1 MALTPGELLAEVPH
15 TLLVGVEFGGAGPG
29 GGRTVPAGFEPLPP
43 TAFRITGVLVPGPA
57 GPILT
62 KFTILARVRV
72 LRHVGSRTRR
82 QIEME

>member
-1 MALTPGELLAEVPH
+1 MDCLCGSDAGRIAGGGTPHASG
-15 TLLVGVEFGGAGPG
+15 GGAGPG

-43 TAFRITGVLVPGPA
+43 TAFRITGVLVPGSA